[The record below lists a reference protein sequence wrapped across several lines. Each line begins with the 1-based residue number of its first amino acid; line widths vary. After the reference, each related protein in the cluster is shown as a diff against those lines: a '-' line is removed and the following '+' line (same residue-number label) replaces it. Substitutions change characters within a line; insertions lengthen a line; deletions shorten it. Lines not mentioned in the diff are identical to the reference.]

1 MKFSF
6 KYLIKRLLMTI
17 PVLIGITFLAFMLG
31 VIAPGDPAVEYLSM
45 DGVSAPTEEEIEK
58 AREEMGL
65 NENIFLQYGKWTIR
79 AFKGDL
85 GKSYITKTSIREEIQ
100 RRLPIT
106 FSVSLMAMFFVV
118 TISIPISIIMALKK
132 DSTIDKAGRMVSLIL
147 ASMPG
152 FWIAII
158 MLSIFCEKLK
168 WLPTSGYGTIKHL
181 MMPGF
186 VLAAG
191 TIGTIMRLH
200 RATLIEALGQ
210 NYIITARSKGL
221 KEKVIT
227 FKYAFINSLMPI
239 VTLLGNYFGGILGGS
254 TVVEVIF
261 GIPGM
266 GSYVI
271 KGIMSRDYPVIQGYV
286 VFTGI
291 IFLAFNLLIDL
302 CYLILNPRMRLG
314 GE

>member
-45 DGVSAPTEEEIEK
+45 DGVSAPTEKEIEK

-118 TISIPISIIMALKK
+118 TISIPLSIIMALKK

-158 MLSIFCEKLK
+158 MLSIFCERLK

-181 MMPGF
+181 IMPGF

-221 KEKVIT
+221 NEKVIT

-271 KGIMSRDYPVIQGYV
+271 KAIMSGDYPVIQGYV

>member
-45 DGVSAPTEEEIEK
+45 DGVSAPTEKEIEK

-65 NENIFLQYGKWTIR
+65 NKNIFLQYGKWTIR

-118 TISIPISIIMALKK
+118 TISIPLSIIMALKK

-158 MLSIFCEKLK
+158 MLSIFCERLK

-181 MMPGF
+181 IMPGF

-221 KEKVIT
+221 NEKVIT

-271 KGIMSRDYPVIQGYV
+271 KAIMSRDYPVIQGYV

>member
-17 PVLIGITFLAFMLG
+17 PVLIGITFLAFILG

-45 DGVSAPTEEEIEK
+45 DGVSAPTEEEIAK
-58 AREEMGL
+58 TREELGL
-65 NENIFLQYGKWTIR
+65 NENIFIQYEKWTIKVL
-79 AFKGDL
+79 KGDL

-106 FSVSLMAMFFVV
+106 FSISLMAIFFVI
-118 TISIPISIIMALKK
+118 TISIPLSIIMALNK
-132 DSTIDKAGRMVSLIL
+132 DSNIDKSGRILSLIL

-158 MLSIFCEKLK
+158 MLSIFCERLK
-168 WLPTSGYGTIKHL
+168 WLPTSGYGTFKHL
-181 MMPGF
+181 IMPGF
-186 VLAAG
+186 VLSAG

-200 RATLIEALGQ
+200 RATLIEALSQ
-210 NYIITARSKGL
+210 NYIITAKSKGL
-221 KEKVIT
+221 KEKIII
-227 FKYAFINSLMPI
+227 FKYAFTNSLMPI
-239 VTLLGNYFGGILGGS
+239 VTLLGNYFGAILGGS

-302 CYLILNPRMRLG
+302 CYLLLNPRMRLG

>member
-1 MKFSF
+1 M
-6 KYLIKRLLMTI
+6 IKRLLMTI

-45 DGVSAPTEEEIEK
+45 DGVSAPTEKEIEK

-118 TISIPISIIMALKK
+118 TISIPLSIIMALKK

-158 MLSIFCEKLK
+158 MLSIFCERLK

-181 MMPGF
+181 IMPGF

>member
-1 MKFSF
+1 
-6 KYLIKRLLMTI
+6 MTI
-17 PVLIGITFLAFMLG
+17 PVLIGITFLAFILG

-45 DGVSAPTEEEIEK
+45 DGVSAPTEEEIAK
-58 AREEMGL
+58 TREELGL
-65 NENIFLQYGKWTIR
+65 NENIFIQYEKWTIKVL
-79 AFKGDL
+79 KGDL

-106 FSVSLMAMFFVV
+106 FSISLMAIFFVI
-118 TISIPISIIMALKK
+118 TISIPLSIIMALNK
-132 DSTIDKAGRMVSLIL
+132 DSNIDKSGRILSLIL

-158 MLSIFCEKLK
+158 MLSIFCERLK
-168 WLPTSGYGTIKHL
+168 WLPTSGYGTFKHL
-181 MMPGF
+181 IMPGF
-186 VLAAG
+186 VLSAG

-200 RATLIEALGQ
+200 RATLIEALSQ
-210 NYIITARSKGL
+210 NYIITAKSKGL
-221 KEKVIT
+221 KEKIII
-227 FKYAFINSLMPI
+227 FKYAFTNSLMPI
-239 VTLLGNYFGGILGGS
+239 VTLLGNYFGAILGGS

-271 KGIMSRDYPVIQGYV
+271 KGVMSRDYPVIQGYV

-302 CYLILNPRMRLG
+302 CYLLLNPRMRLG

>member
-1 MKFSF
+1 
-6 KYLIKRLLMTI
+6 MTI

>member
-1 MKFSF
+1 MKNSF
-6 KYLIKRLLMTI
+6 KYLFKRILMTI
-17 PVLIGITFLAFMLG
+17 PVLIGITFLAFILG

-45 DGVSAPTEEEIEK
+45 DGISAPTEEEIAE
-58 AREEMGL
+58 AREELGL
-65 NENIFLQYGKWTIR
+65 NENIFVKYGKWTKK
-79 AFKGDL
+79 ALKGDL
-85 GKSYITKTSIREEIQ
+85 GTSYITKTPIKEEIQ
-100 RRLPIT
+100 KRLPIT

-118 TISIPISIIMALKK
+118 VLSIPLAVLMAVKR
-132 DSTIDKAGRMVSLIL
+132 DSTIDKVGRIISLIL

-158 MLSIFCEKLK
+158 MLTVFCEKLK

-181 MMPGF
+181 IMPGF

-191 TIGTIMRLH
+191 TIGTIMRLN
-200 RATLIEALGQ
+200 RSTLIDALGQ
-210 NYIITARSKGL
+210 NYIVTAKAKGL
-221 KEKVIT
+221 KERVIT
-227 FKYAFINSLMPI
+227 FKYAFLNSLMPI
-239 VTLLGNYFGGILGGS
+239 ITLLGNYFGGILGGS

-261 GIPGM
+261 GLPGM

-291 IFLAFNLLIDL
+291 IFVGFNLIVDL
-302 CYLILNPRMRLG
+302 CYLMVNPKMRLG
-314 GE
+314 GD

>member
-31 VIAPGDPAVEYLSM
+31 VIAPGDPAIEYLSM
-45 DGVSAPTEEEIEK
+45 DGISAPTEEELEK

-65 NENIFLQYGKWTIR
+65 NENIFLQYGKWTVK
-79 AFKGDL
+79 ALKGDL

-106 FSVSLMAMFFVV
+106 FSVSLMAMFFVI
-118 TISIPISIIMALKK
+118 TISIPLSIIMALKK

-158 MLSIFCEKLK
+158 MLSIFCERLK

-181 MMPGF
+181 IMPGF

-286 VFTGI
+286 VFTGV

>member
-45 DGVSAPTEEEIEK
+45 DGVSAPTEKEIEK

-118 TISIPISIIMALKK
+118 TISIPLSIIMALKK

-158 MLSIFCEKLK
+158 MLSIFCERLK

-181 MMPGF
+181 IMPGF

>member
-1 MKFSF
+1 
-6 KYLIKRLLMTI
+6 MTI
-17 PVLIGITFLAFMLG
+17 PVLIGITFLAFILG

-45 DGVSAPTEEEIEK
+45 DGVSAPTEEEIAK
-58 AREEMGL
+58 TREELGL
-65 NENIFLQYGKWTIR
+65 NENIFIQYEKWTIKVL
-79 AFKGDL
+79 KGDL

-106 FSVSLMAMFFVV
+106 FSISLMAIFFVI
-118 TISIPISIIMALKK
+118 TISIPLSIIMALNK
-132 DSTIDKAGRMVSLIL
+132 DSNIDKSGRILSLIL

-158 MLSIFCEKLK
+158 MLSIFCERLK
-168 WLPTSGYGTIKHL
+168 WLPTSGYGTFKHL
-181 MMPGF
+181 IIPGF
-186 VLAAG
+186 VLSAG

-200 RATLIEALGQ
+200 RATLIEALSQ
-210 NYIITARSKGL
+210 NYIITAKSKGL
-221 KEKVIT
+221 KEKIII
-227 FKYAFINSLMPI
+227 FKYAFTNSLMPI
-239 VTLLGNYFGGILGGS
+239 VTLLGNYFGAILGGS

-302 CYLILNPRMRLG
+302 CYLLLNPRMRLG

>member
-1 MKFSF
+1 MKNSF
-6 KYLIKRLLMTI
+6 KYLFKRILMTI
-17 PVLIGITFLAFMLG
+17 PVLIGITFLAFILG

-45 DGVSAPTEEEIEK
+45 DGISSPTEEEIAE
-58 AREEMGL
+58 AREELGL
-65 NENIFLQYGKWTIR
+65 NENIFVQYGKWTKK
-79 AFKGDL
+79 ALKGDL
-85 GKSYITKTSIREEIQ
+85 GTSYITKTPIKEEIQ
-100 RRLPIT
+100 KRLPIT

-118 TISIPISIIMALKK
+118 VLSIPLAVLMAVKR
-132 DSTIDKAGRMVSLIL
+132 DSTIDKVGRIISLIL

-158 MLSIFCEKLK
+158 MLTVFCEKLK

-181 MMPGF
+181 IMPGF

-191 TIGTIMRLH
+191 TTGTIMRLN
-200 RATLIEALGQ
+200 RSTLIDALGQ
-210 NYIITARSKGL
+210 NYIVTAKAKGL
-221 KEKVIT
+221 KERVIT
-227 FKYAFINSLMPI
+227 FKYAFLNSLMPI
-239 VTLLGNYFGGILGGS
+239 ITLLGNYFGGILGGS

-261 GIPGM
+261 GLPGM

-291 IFLAFNLLIDL
+291 IFVGFNLIVDL
-302 CYLILNPRMRLG
+302 CYLMVNPKMRLG
-314 GE
+314 GD

>member
-45 DGVSAPTEEEIEK
+45 DGVSAPTEKEIEK

-118 TISIPISIIMALKK
+118 TISIPLSIIMALKK

-181 MMPGF
+181 IMPGF

-221 KEKVIT
+221 KENVIT

-239 VTLLGNYFGGILGGS
+239 VTLLGIYFGGILGGS

>member
-17 PVLIGITFLAFMLG
+17 PVLIGITFLAFILG

-45 DGVSAPTEEEIEK
+45 DGVSAPTEEEIAK
-58 AREEMGL
+58 TREELGL
-65 NENIFLQYGKWTIR
+65 NENIFIQYEKWTIKVL
-79 AFKGDL
+79 KGDL

-106 FSVSLMAMFFVV
+106 FSISLMAIFFVI
-118 TISIPISIIMALKK
+118 TISIPLSIIMALNKN
-132 DSTIDKAGRMVSLIL
+132 SNIDKSGRILSLIL

-158 MLSIFCEKLK
+158 MLSIFCERLK
-168 WLPTSGYGTIKHL
+168 WLPTSGYGTFKHL
-181 MMPGF
+181 IMPGF
-186 VLAAG
+186 VLSAG

-200 RATLIEALGQ
+200 RATLIEALSQ
-210 NYIITARSKGL
+210 NYIITAKSKGL
-221 KEKVIT
+221 KEKIII
-227 FKYAFINSLMPI
+227 FKYAFTNSLMPI
-239 VTLLGNYFGGILGGS
+239 VTLLGNYFGAILGGS

-302 CYLILNPRMRLG
+302 CYLLLNPRMRLG

>member
-6 KYLIKRLLMTI
+6 KYLIKRFLMTI

-45 DGVSAPTEEEIEK
+45 DGVSAPTEKEIEK

-118 TISIPISIIMALKK
+118 NISIPLSIIMALKK

-158 MLSIFCEKLK
+158 MLSIFCERLK

-181 MMPGF
+181 IMPGF
-186 VLAAG
+186 VLAAS

-221 KEKVIT
+221 NEKVIT

-271 KGIMSRDYPVIQGYV
+271 KAIMSRDYPVIQGYV

>member
-1 MKFSF
+1 
-6 KYLIKRLLMTI
+6 MTI

-45 DGVSAPTEEEIEK
+45 DGVSAPTEKEIEK

-118 TISIPISIIMALKK
+118 TISIPLSIIMALKK

-158 MLSIFCEKLK
+158 MLSIFCERLK

-181 MMPGF
+181 IMPGF

-221 KEKVIT
+221 NEKVIT

-271 KGIMSRDYPVIQGYV
+271 KAIMSRDYPVIQGYV
-286 VFTGI
+286 MFTGI

>member
-45 DGVSAPTEEEIEK
+45 DGVSAPTEKEIEK

-118 TISIPISIIMALKK
+118 TISIPLSIIMALKK

-158 MLSIFCEKLK
+158 MLSIFCERLK

-181 MMPGF
+181 IMPGF

-221 KEKVIT
+221 NEKVIT

-271 KGIMSRDYPVIQGYV
+271 KAIMSRDYPVIQGYV

>member
-1 MKFSF
+1 MKNSF
-6 KYLIKRLLMTI
+6 KYLFKRILMTI
-17 PVLIGITFLAFMLG
+17 PVLIGITFLAFILG

-45 DGVSAPTEEEIEK
+45 DGISAPTEEEIAE
-58 AREEMGL
+58 AREELGL
-65 NENIFLQYGKWTIR
+65 NEHIFVQYGKWTKK
-79 AFKGDL
+79 ALKGDL
-85 GKSYITKTSIREEIQ
+85 GTSYITKTPIKEEIQ
-100 RRLPIT
+100 KRLPIT

-118 TISIPISIIMALKK
+118 VLSIPLAVLMAVKR
-132 DSTIDKAGRMVSLIL
+132 DSTIDKVGRIISLIL

-158 MLSIFCEKLK
+158 MLTVFCEKLK

-181 MMPGF
+181 IMPGF

-191 TIGTIMRLH
+191 TIGTIMRLN
-200 RATLIEALGQ
+200 RSTLIDALGQ
-210 NYIITARSKGL
+210 NYIVTAKAKGL
-221 KEKVIT
+221 KERVIT
-227 FKYAFINSLMPI
+227 FKYAFLNSLMPI
-239 VTLLGNYFGGILGGS
+239 ITLLGNYFGGILGGS

-261 GIPGM
+261 GLPGM

-291 IFLAFNLLIDL
+291 IFVGFNLIVDV
-302 CYLILNPRMRLG
+302 CYLMVNPKMRLG
-314 GE
+314 GD

>member
-1 MKFSF
+1 MKNSL
-6 KYLIKRLLMTI
+6 KYFINRLMMTI
-17 PVLIGITFLAFMLG
+17 PVLMGITFLAFMLG

-45 DGVSAPTEEEIEK
+45 DGISAPSQEEIDE
-58 AREEMGL
+58 AREKLGL
-65 NENIFLQYGKWTIR
+65 NENILVQYGKWTKK
-79 AFKGDL
+79 ALSGDL
-85 GKSYITKTSIREEIQ
+85 GVSYITKTPIKTEIQ

-106 FSVSLMAMFFVV
+106 FSVSLMAIFFVIV
-118 TISIPISIIMALKK
+118 ISTPLAVIMALKI
-132 DSTIDKAGRMVSLIL
+132 DSSVDKIGRIVSLIL

-181 MMPGF
+181 IMPGF

-191 TIGTIMRLH
+191 TIGTIMRLN

-210 NYIITARSKGL
+210 NYIITAKAKGL
-221 KEKVIT
+221 KERVIT
-227 FKYAFINSLMPI
+227 FKYAFLNSLMPI
-239 VTLLGNYFGGILGGS
+239 ITLLGNYFGGILGGS

-286 VFTGI
+286 VFTGL
-291 IFLAFNLLIDL
+291 IFVGFNLFVDI

-314 GE
+314 VE

>member
-1 MKFSF
+1 MKNSL
-6 KYLIKRLLMTI
+6 KYFINRLMMTI
-17 PVLIGITFLAFMLG
+17 PVLMGITFLAFMLG

-45 DGVSAPTEEEIEK
+45 DGISTPSQEEIDE
-58 AREEMGL
+58 AREKLGL
-65 NENIFLQYGKWTIR
+65 NENILVQYGKWTKK
-79 AFKGDL
+79 ALSGDL
-85 GKSYITKTSIREEIQ
+85 GVSYITKTPIKTEIQ

-106 FSVSLMAMFFVV
+106 FSVSLMAIFFVIV
-118 TISIPISIIMALKK
+118 ISTPLAVIMALKI
-132 DSTIDKAGRMVSLIL
+132 DSSVDKIGRIVSLIL

-181 MMPGF
+181 IMPGF

-191 TIGTIMRLH
+191 TIGTIMRLN

-210 NYIITARSKGL
+210 NYIITAKAKGL
-221 KEKVIT
+221 KERVIT
-227 FKYAFINSLMPI
+227 FKYAFLNSLMPI
-239 VTLLGNYFGGILGGS
+239 ITLLGNYFGGILGGS

-286 VFTGI
+286 VFTGL
-291 IFLAFNLLIDL
+291 IFVGFNLFVDI

-314 GE
+314 VE

>member
-1 MKFSF
+1 MKNSF
-6 KYLIKRLLMTI
+6 KYLFKRILMTI
-17 PVLIGITFLAFMLG
+17 PVLIGITFLAFILG

-45 DGVSAPTEEEIEK
+45 DGISAPTEEEIAE
-58 AREEMGL
+58 AREELGL
-65 NENIFLQYGKWTIR
+65 NENIFVQYGKWTKK
-79 AFKGDL
+79 ALKGDL
-85 GKSYITKTSIREEIQ
+85 GTSYITKTPIKEEIQ
-100 RRLPIT
+100 KRLPIT

-118 TISIPISIIMALKK
+118 VLSIPLAVLMAVKR
-132 DSTIDKAGRMVSLIL
+132 DSTIDKVGRIISLIL

-158 MLSIFCEKLK
+158 MLTVFCEKLK

-181 MMPGF
+181 IMPGF

-191 TIGTIMRLH
+191 TIGTIMRLN
-200 RATLIEALGQ
+200 RSTLIDALGQ
-210 NYIITARSKGL
+210 NYIVTAKAKGL
-221 KEKVIT
+221 KERVIT
-227 FKYAFINSLMPI
+227 FKYAFLNSLMPI
-239 VTLLGNYFGGILGGS
+239 ITLLGNYFGGILGGS

-261 GIPGM
+261 GLPGM

-291 IFLAFNLLIDL
+291 IFVGFNLIVDV
-302 CYLILNPRMRLG
+302 CYLMVNPKMRLG
-314 GE
+314 GD

>member
-17 PVLIGITFLAFMLG
+17 PVLIGITFLAFILG

-45 DGVSAPTEEEIEK
+45 DGVSAPTEEEIAK
-58 AREEMGL
+58 TREELGL
-65 NENIFLQYGKWTIR
+65 NENIFIQYEKWTIKVL
-79 AFKGDL
+79 KGDL
-85 GKSYITKTSIREEIQ
+85 GKSYITKKSIREEIQ

-106 FSVSLMAMFFVV
+106 FSISLMAIFFVI
-118 TISIPISIIMALKK
+118 TISIPLSIIMALNKE
-132 DSTIDKAGRMVSLIL
+132 SNIDKSGRILSLIL

-158 MLSIFCEKLK
+158 MLSIFCERLK
-168 WLPTSGYGTIKHL
+168 WLPTSGYGTFKHL
-181 MMPGF
+181 IMPGF
-186 VLAAG
+186 VLSAG

-200 RATLIEALGQ
+200 RATLIEALSQ
-210 NYIITARSKGL
+210 NYIITAKSKGL
-221 KEKVIT
+221 KEKIII
-227 FKYAFINSLMPI
+227 FKYAFTNSLMPI
-239 VTLLGNYFGGILGGS
+239 VTLLGNYFGAILGGS

-302 CYLILNPRMRLG
+302 CYLLLNPRMRLG

>member
-17 PVLIGITFLAFMLG
+17 PVLIGITFLAFILG

-45 DGVSAPTEEEIEK
+45 DGVSAPTEEEIAK
-58 AREEMGL
+58 TREELGL
-65 NENIFLQYGKWTIR
+65 NENIFIQYEKWTIKVL
-79 AFKGDL
+79 KGDL

-106 FSVSLMAMFFVV
+106 FSISLMAIFFVI
-118 TISIPISIIMALKK
+118 TISIPLSIIMALNK
-132 DSTIDKAGRMVSLIL
+132 DSNIDKSGRILSLIL

-158 MLSIFCEKLK
+158 MLSIFCERLK
-168 WLPTSGYGTIKHL
+168 WLPTSGYGTFKHL
-181 MMPGF
+181 IMPGF
-186 VLAAG
+186 VLSAG

-200 RATLIEALGQ
+200 RATLIEALSQ
-210 NYIITARSKGL
+210 NYIIPAKSKGL
-221 KEKVIT
+221 KEKIII
-227 FKYAFINSLMPI
+227 FKYAFTNSLMPI
-239 VTLLGNYFGGILGGS
+239 VTLLGNYFGAILGGS

-302 CYLILNPRMRLG
+302 CYLLLNPRMRLG

>member
-1 MKFSF
+1 
-6 KYLIKRLLMTI
+6 MTI
-17 PVLIGITFLAFMLG
+17 PVLIGITFLAFILG

-45 DGVSAPTEEEIEK
+45 DGISAPTEEEIAE
-58 AREEMGL
+58 AREELGL
-65 NENIFLQYGKWTIR
+65 NENIFVQYGKWTKK
-79 AFKGDL
+79 ALKGDL
-85 GKSYITKTSIREEIQ
+85 GTSYITKTPIKEEIQ
-100 RRLPIT
+100 KRLPIT

-118 TISIPISIIMALKK
+118 VLSIPLAVLMAVKR
-132 DSTIDKAGRMVSLIL
+132 DSTIDKVGRIISLIL

-158 MLSIFCEKLK
+158 MLTVFCEKLK

-181 MMPGF
+181 IMPGF

-191 TIGTIMRLH
+191 TIGTIMRLN
-200 RATLIEALGQ
+200 RSTLIDALGQ
-210 NYIITARSKGL
+210 NYIVTAKAKGL
-221 KEKVIT
+221 KERVIT
-227 FKYAFINSLMPI
+227 FKYAFLNSLMPI
-239 VTLLGNYFGGILGGS
+239 ITLLGNYFGGILGGS

-261 GIPGM
+261 GLPGM

-291 IFLAFNLLIDL
+291 IFVGFNLIVDV
-302 CYLILNPRMRLG
+302 CYLMVNPKMRLG
-314 GE
+314 GD

>member
-6 KYLIKRLLMTI
+6 EYLIKRLLMTI

-45 DGVSAPTEEEIEK
+45 DGVSAPTEKEIEK

-118 TISIPISIIMALKK
+118 TISIPLSIIMALKK

-158 MLSIFCEKLK
+158 MLSIFCERLK

-181 MMPGF
+181 IMPGF

>member
-17 PVLIGITFLAFMLG
+17 PVLIGITFLAFILG

-45 DGVSAPTEEEIEK
+45 DGVSAPTEEEIAK
-58 AREEMGL
+58 TREELGL
-65 NENIFLQYGKWTIR
+65 NENIFIQYEKWTIKVL
-79 AFKGDL
+79 KGDL

-106 FSVSLMAMFFVV
+106 FSISLMAIFFVI
-118 TISIPISIIMALKK
+118 TISIPLSIIMALNK
-132 DSTIDKAGRMVSLIL
+132 DSNIDKSGRILSLIL

-158 MLSIFCEKLK
+158 MLSIFCERLK
-168 WLPTSGYGTIKHL
+168 WLPTSGYGTFKHL
-181 MMPGF
+181 IIPGF
-186 VLAAG
+186 VLSAG

-200 RATLIEALGQ
+200 RATLIEALSQ
-210 NYIITARSKGL
+210 NYIITAKSKGL
-221 KEKVIT
+221 KEKIII
-227 FKYAFINSLMPI
+227 FKYAFTNSLMPI
-239 VTLLGNYFGGILGGS
+239 VTLLGNYFGAILGGS

-302 CYLILNPRMRLG
+302 CYLLLNPRMRLG

>member
-1 MKFSF
+1 MKNSF
-6 KYLIKRLLMTI
+6 KYLFKRILMTI
-17 PVLIGITFLAFMLG
+17 PVLIGITFLAFILG

-45 DGVSAPTEEEIEK
+45 DGISAPTEEEIAE
-58 AREEMGL
+58 AREELGL
-65 NENIFLQYGKWTIR
+65 NENIFVQYGKWIKK
-79 AFKGDL
+79 ALKGDL
-85 GKSYITKTSIREEIQ
+85 GTSYITKTLIKEEIQ
-100 RRLPIT
+100 KRLPIT

-118 TISIPISIIMALKK
+118 VLSIPLAVLMAVKR
-132 DSTIDKAGRMVSLIL
+132 DSTIDKVGRIISLIL

-158 MLSIFCEKLK
+158 MLTVFCEKLK

-181 MMPGF
+181 IMPGF

-191 TIGTIMRLH
+191 TIGTIMRLN
-200 RATLIEALGQ
+200 RSTLIDALGQ
-210 NYIITARSKGL
+210 NYIVTAKAKGL
-221 KEKVIT
+221 KERVIT
-227 FKYAFINSLMPI
+227 FKYAFLNSLMPI
-239 VTLLGNYFGGILGGS
+239 ITLLGNYFGGILGGS

-261 GIPGM
+261 GLPGM

-291 IFLAFNLLIDL
+291 IFVGFNLIVDV
-302 CYLILNPRMRLG
+302 CYLMVNPKMRLG
-314 GE
+314 GD

>member
-45 DGVSAPTEEEIEK
+45 DGISAPTEEELEK

-65 NENIFLQYGKWTIR
+65 NENIFLQYGKWTVK
-79 AFKGDL
+79 ALKGDL

-106 FSVSLMAMFFVV
+106 FSVSLMAMFFVI
-118 TISIPISIIMALKK
+118 TISIPLSIIMALKK

-158 MLSIFCEKLK
+158 MLSIFCERLK

-181 MMPGF
+181 IMPGF

-286 VFTGI
+286 VFTGV

>member
-1 MKFSF
+1 
-6 KYLIKRLLMTI
+6 MTI

-45 DGVSAPTEEEIEK
+45 DGVSAPTEKEIEK

-118 TISIPISIIMALKK
+118 TISIPLSIIMALKK

-158 MLSIFCEKLK
+158 MLSIFCERLK

-181 MMPGF
+181 IMPGF

-200 RATLIEALGQ
+200 RATLI
-210 NYIITARSKGL
+210 
-221 KEKVIT
+221 
-227 FKYAFINSLMPI
+227 
-239 VTLLGNYFGGILGGS
+239 
-254 TVVEVIF
+254 
-261 GIPGM
+261 
-266 GSYVI
+266 
-271 KGIMSRDYPVIQGYV
+271 
-286 VFTGI
+286 
-291 IFLAFNLLIDL
+291 
-302 CYLILNPRMRLG
+302 
-314 GE
+314 

>member
-1 MKFSF
+1 MKNSF
-6 KYLIKRLLMTI
+6 KYLFKRILMTI
-17 PVLIGITFLAFMLG
+17 PVLIGITFLAFILG

-45 DGVSAPTEEEIEK
+45 DGISAPTEEEIAE
-58 AREEMGL
+58 AREELGL
-65 NENIFLQYGKWTIR
+65 NENIFVQYGKWTKK
-79 AFKGDL
+79 ALKGDL
-85 GKSYITKTSIREEIQ
+85 GTSYITKTPIKEEIQ
-100 RRLPIT
+100 KRLPIT

-118 TISIPISIIMALKK
+118 VLSIPLAVLMAVKR
-132 DSTIDKAGRMVSLIL
+132 DSTIDKVGRIISLIL

-158 MLSIFCEKLK
+158 MLTVFCEKLK

-181 MMPGF
+181 IMPGF

-191 TIGTIMRLH
+191 TTGTIMRLN
-200 RATLIEALGQ
+200 RSTLIDALGQ
-210 NYIITARSKGL
+210 NYIVTAKAKGL
-221 KEKVIT
+221 KERVIT
-227 FKYAFINSLMPI
+227 FKYAFLNSLMPI
-239 VTLLGNYFGGILGGS
+239 ITLLGNYFGGILGGS

-261 GIPGM
+261 GLPGM

-291 IFLAFNLLIDL
+291 IFVGFNLIVDL
-302 CYLILNPRMRLG
+302 CYLMVNPKMRLG
-314 GE
+314 GD

>member
-1 MKFSF
+1 MKNSF
-6 KYLIKRLLMTI
+6 KYLFKRILMTI
-17 PVLIGITFLAFMLG
+17 PVLIGITFLAFILG

-45 DGVSAPTEEEIEK
+45 DGISAPTEEEIAE
-58 AREEMGL
+58 AREELGL
-65 NENIFLQYGKWTIR
+65 NENIFVQYGKWTKK
-79 AFKGDL
+79 ALKGDL
-85 GKSYITKTSIREEIQ
+85 GTSYITKTPIKEEIQ
-100 RRLPIT
+100 KRLPIT

-118 TISIPISIIMALKK
+118 VLSIPLAVLMAVKR
-132 DSTIDKAGRMVSLIL
+132 DSTIDKVGRIISLIL

-158 MLSIFCEKLK
+158 MLTVFCEKLK

-181 MMPGF
+181 IMPGF

-191 TIGTIMRLH
+191 TIGTIMRLN
-200 RATLIEALGQ
+200 RSTLIDALGQ
-210 NYIITARSKGL
+210 NYIVTAKAKGL
-221 KEKVIT
+221 KERVIT
-227 FKYAFINSLMPI
+227 FKYAFLNSLMPI
-239 VTLLGNYFGGILGGS
+239 ITLLGNYFGGILGGS

-261 GIPGM
+261 GLPGM

-291 IFLAFNLLIDL
+291 IFVGFNLIVDL
-302 CYLILNPRMRLG
+302 CYLMVNPKMRLG
-314 GE
+314 GD

>member
-1 MKFSF
+1 
-6 KYLIKRLLMTI
+6 MTI

-45 DGVSAPTEEEIEK
+45 DGVSAPTEKEIEK

-118 TISIPISIIMALKK
+118 NISIPLSIIMALKK

-158 MLSIFCEKLK
+158 MLSIFCERLK

-181 MMPGF
+181 IMPGF
-186 VLAAG
+186 VLAAS

-221 KEKVIT
+221 NEKVIT

-271 KGIMSRDYPVIQGYV
+271 KAIMSRDYPVIQGYV

>member
-1 MKFSF
+1 
-6 KYLIKRLLMTI
+6 MTI

-45 DGVSAPTEEEIEK
+45 DGVSAPTEKEIEK

-118 TISIPISIIMALKK
+118 TISIPLSIIMALKK

-181 MMPGF
+181 IMPGF

-221 KEKVIT
+221 KENVIT

-239 VTLLGNYFGGILGGS
+239 VTLLGIYFGGILGGS

>member
-1 MKFSF
+1 
-6 KYLIKRLLMTI
+6 MTI
-17 PVLIGITFLAFMLG
+17 PVLIGITFLAFILG

-45 DGVSAPTEEEIEK
+45 DGVSAPTEEEIAK
-58 AREEMGL
+58 TREELGL
-65 NENIFLQYGKWTIR
+65 NENIFIQYEKWTIKVL
-79 AFKGDL
+79 KGDL

-106 FSVSLMAMFFVV
+106 FSISLMAIFFVI
-118 TISIPISIIMALKK
+118 TISIPLSIIMALNK
-132 DSTIDKAGRMVSLIL
+132 DSNIDKSGRILSLIL

-158 MLSIFCEKLK
+158 MLSIFCERLK
-168 WLPTSGYGTIKHL
+168 WLPTSGYGTFKHL
-181 MMPGF
+181 IMPGF
-186 VLAAG
+186 VLSAG

-200 RATLIEALGQ
+200 RATLIEALSQ
-210 NYIITARSKGL
+210 NYIITAKSKGL
-221 KEKVIT
+221 KEKIII
-227 FKYAFINSLMPI
+227 FKYAFTNSLMPI
-239 VTLLGNYFGGILGGS
+239 VTLLGNYFGAILGGS

-302 CYLILNPRMRLG
+302 CYLLLNPRMRLG

>member
-1 MKFSF
+1 
-6 KYLIKRLLMTI
+6 MTI

-45 DGVSAPTEEEIEK
+45 DGVSAPTEKEIEK

-118 TISIPISIIMALKK
+118 TISIPLSIIMALKK

-158 MLSIFCEKLK
+158 MLSIFCERLK

-181 MMPGF
+181 IMPGF

-221 KEKVIT
+221 NEKVIT

-271 KGIMSRDYPVIQGYV
+271 KAIMSRDYPVIQGYV

>member
-17 PVLIGITFLAFMLG
+17 PVLIGITFLAFILG

-45 DGVSAPTEEEIEK
+45 DGVSAPTEEEIAK
-58 AREEMGL
+58 TREELGL
-65 NENIFLQYGKWTIR
+65 NENIFIQYEKWTIKVL
-79 AFKGDL
+79 KGDL

-106 FSVSLMAMFFVV
+106 FSISLMAIFFVI
-118 TISIPISIIMALKK
+118 TISIPLSIIMALNK
-132 DSTIDKAGRMVSLIL
+132 DSNIDKSGRILSLIL

-158 MLSIFCEKLK
+158 MLSIFCERLK
-168 WLPTSGYGTIKHL
+168 WVPTSGYGTFKHL
-181 MMPGF
+181 IMPGF
-186 VLAAG
+186 VLSAG

-200 RATLIEALGQ
+200 RATLIEALSQ
-210 NYIITARSKGL
+210 NYIITAKSKGL
-221 KEKVIT
+221 KEKIII
-227 FKYAFINSLMPI
+227 FKYAFTNSLMPI
-239 VTLLGNYFGGILGGS
+239 VTLLGNYFGAILGGS

-302 CYLILNPRMRLG
+302 CYLLLNPRMRLG

>member
-1 MKFSF
+1 MKNSL
-6 KYLIKRLLMTI
+6 KYFINRLMMTI
-17 PVLIGITFLAFMLG
+17 PVLMGITFLAFMLG
-31 VIAPGDPAVEYLSM
+31 VIAPGDLAVESLSM
-45 DGVSAPTEEEIEK
+45 DGISAPSQEEIDE
-58 AREEMGL
+58 AREKLGL
-65 NENIFLQYGKWTIR
+65 NENILVQYGKWTKKALR
-79 AFKGDL
+79 GDL
-85 GKSYITKTSIREEIQ
+85 GVSYITKTPIKTEIQ

-106 FSVSLMAMFFVV
+106 FSVSLMAIFFVMV
-118 TISIPISIIMALKK
+118 ISIPLAVIMALKI
-132 DSTIDKAGRMVSLIL
+132 DSSVDKIGRIVSLIL

-181 MMPGF
+181 IMPGF

-191 TIGTIMRLH
+191 TIGTIMRLN

-210 NYIITARSKGL
+210 NYIITAKAKGL
-221 KEKVIT
+221 KERVIT
-227 FKYAFINSLMPI
+227 FKYAFLNSLMPI
-239 VTLLGNYFGGILGGS
+239 ITLLGNYFGGILGGS

-286 VFTGI
+286 VFTGL
-291 IFLAFNLLIDL
+291 IFVGFNLFVDI

>member
-1 MKFSF
+1 
-6 KYLIKRLLMTI
+6 MTI
-17 PVLIGITFLAFMLG
+17 PVLIGITFLAFTLG

-45 DGVSAPTEEEIEK
+45 DGVSAPTEKEIEK

-118 TISIPISIIMALKK
+118 TISIPLSIIMALKK

-181 MMPGF
+181 IMPGF

-221 KEKVIT
+221 KENVIT